1 MKNYLK
7 TLTCIAISI
16 STTFASFAQSSYS
29 SSTSTPEW
37 TKKNTAYFT
46 ANAISTGLNYGRLVS
61 VSDNGMVNFSG
72 GIGSGFLLS
81 SENSLHGVIEVSY
94 LSKKKVHHFEP
105 GIGALVALSS
115 ASDDSSNPA
124 IFFGYLGYRYQKPT
138 GGLMIKAGV
147 RGHYIPGLNSFFNAI
162 GSPGTGFIVHTII
175 SPTFSIGYA
184 F

>member
-7 TLTCIAISI
+7 TLICIAISI

-37 TKKNTAYFT
+37 TKKNTVYLT
-46 ANAISTGLNYGRLVS
+46 ANLINTGLNYGRLVS
-61 VSDNGMVNFSG
+61 VSENGMLNLSG
-72 GIGSGFLLS
+72 GIGTALVFPGSYYT
-81 SENSLHGVIEVSY
+81 GVIEASY

-105 GIGALVALSS
+105 GIGAFMVLNPI
-115 ASDDSSNPA
+115 SDESSNPP
-124 IFFGYLGYRYQKPT
+124 ILFGYLGYRYQKPT
-138 GGLMIKAGV
+138 GGLMIKAGL
-147 RGHYIPGLNSFFNAI
+147 RGHIIPGLFSFYNGLGDSGEA
-162 GSPGTGFIVHTII
+162 FIIHSLI